1 MIIIGIDPGTNA
13 TGFGLVKYEKNH
25 LRMVS
30 SGTIN
35 LPENYSLPRKLE
47 RIYDQIVDIIE
58 LYHPT
63 ECAIEDVFFSKNVKS
78 SLKLGHARGA
88 AMLGAL
94 HHDIHITEYSAK
106 EMKMAVVGN
115 GNASKEQVQFMVKK
129 LLNINSDMP
138 FDESDAL
145 GMAICHA
152 HRIRS
157 PRSSVKSWKAYIK
170 AHPEKI
176 KR

>member
-1 MIIIGIDPGTNA
+1 MIIIGIDPGTNV
-13 TGFGLVKYEKNH
+13 TGFGLVRFEKNQ
-25 LRMVS
+25 LTILD
-30 SGTIN
+30 SGTIQ
-35 LPENYSLPRKLE
+35 LPDHHTLPRKLE
-47 RIYDQIVDIIE
+47 RIYDHIVDVIE

-129 LLNINSDMP
+129 LLNIRKDMP

-152 HRIRS
+152 HRVKS
-157 PRSSVKSWKAYIK
+157 PRSSVKSWSAYIK

-176 KR
+176 KS